1 MNSLD
6 FKPLPSRQRIPKKH
20 NNPQRSDM
28 IRNHITTCGSL
39 LLAAVACMIGTSTAD
54 ELPKLKEKKT
64 YKIGFSQ
71 TESNNPWRLA
81 ETQSVK
87 DEAAKRGDQL
97 VYTDAAGSA
106 ANKLPTLTA

>member
-1 MNSLD
+1 MKRN
-6 FKPLPSRQRIPKKH
+6 RIT
-20 NNPQRSDM
+20 
-28 IRNHITTCGSL
+28 ICGSI
-39 LLAAVACMIGTSTAD
+39 LLAAVACMIGTSAAD
-54 ELPKLKEKKT
+54 ELPKLKEKKN
-64 YKIGFSQ
+64 YKVGFSQ

-106 ANKLPTLTA
+106 AKQVADVNNMIAQESTLSYLHPGKRNPWCRR

>member
-1 MNSLD
+1 M
-6 FKPLPSRQRIPKKH
+6 K
-20 NNPQRSDM
+20 
-28 IRNHITTCGSL
+28 RNCIAICGSL
-39 LLAAVACMIGTSTAD
+39 LLAAVTGMISNSAAD

-87 DEAAKRGDQL
+87 DEAAKRATNSFTQML
-97 VYTDAAGSA
+97 LAPRRSRS
-106 ANKLPTLTA
+106 PTLTA